1 MTTQLDMKTKVE
13 DRNKIQAQK
22 RMEKF
27 KSKYLKLLAE
37 FPEVTLSGDMNGHIQ
52 ANSYFG
58 SFAGHYVY
66 TTLPSYV
73 MPTTTK

>member
-1 MTTQLDMKTKVE
+1 MKTKAE

-27 KSKYLKLLAE
+27 KAKYLKLLAE

-52 ANSYFG
+52 ANSYYG
-58 SFAGHYVY
+58 NVGGQYAY

-73 MPTTTK
+73 VPETKTK